1 MTHTFFLLTT
11 PLSATTRCQ
20 HLLRPVDTRRLP
32 RSMATAKVEPALCA
46 DPPSAPH
53 CANGFPRAPVDGTA
67 TWGGQEQWGSGEIR
81 ETYPHTHT
89 SPWQPHTLA
98 VRRTVEKGRTLT
110 NHTNT
115 PHAAPHV
122 PPGKN
127 TTETIQQREERVQ
140 RHEDV
145 RAGKRAAC
153 NHWKPHVSH
162 VPQTRGTRP
171 LIPL

>member
-81 ETYPHTHT
+81 ETYPHTHIPMAT
-89 SPWQPHTLA
+89 THTGRPQNRGERQDFNKPH
-98 VRRTVEKGRTLT
+98 EYP
-110 NHTNT
+110 
-115 PHAAPHV
+115 PHRAPCSS
-122 PPGKN
+122 
-127 TTETIQQREERVQ
+127 REEHHRDNSAEG
-140 RHEDV
+140 REGPEA
-145 RAGKRAAC
+145 RRRPGREAGC
-153 NHWKPHVSH
+153 M
-162 VPQTRGTRP
+162 
-171 LIPL
+171 